1 MSLRPC
7 TKSKLTQLL
16 KLHEGFSEYVY
27 EDTEGYLTIGYGR
40 LVDSRLSRGID
51 ELEAEFLLR
60 NDIEDC
66 VKILIHKIDFWDKLS
81 ENRKIVLLNMYF
93 NLGNRLFSFK
103 KMLKALKK
111 QDYVKASEEMLDSK
125 WSEQVGQRAVDLS
138 NMMLNDIFIVK

>member
-1 MSLRPC
+1 
-7 TKSKLTQLL
+7 
-16 KLHEGFSEYVY
+16 
-27 EDTEGYLTIGYGR
+27 
-40 LVDSRLSRGID
+40 
-51 ELEAEFLLR
+51 
-60 NDIEDC
+60 
-66 VKILIHKIDFWDKLS
+66 
-81 ENRKIVLLNMYF
+81 MYF